1 MAAGVLL
8 TPPVCAPTAAYNV
21 LSLYV
26 FQHGSSVLFVVA
38 NAVRLPLVDALNS
51 VRFVSGQATEA
62 FGKYDAFA
70 LIPLVLA
77 IFVYYSEPE
86 MDDIKKRELERAA
99 AVARGNRTFSGGA
112 YNITVVSPRVAG
124 APFRNRY
131 ASQEHN
137 AIVRVGGCGCACACA
152 LSLTPWCDVFVLSEP
167 RRQ

>member
-1 MAAGVLL
+1 MC
-8 TPPVCAPTAAYNV
+8 PSAAYNV

-152 LSLTPWCDVFVLSEP
+152 LSLTPWCDVVVVSEP